1 MRNGDER
8 LDIIDRRRLAENSS
22 HGRKGRLD
30 ARVAAT
36 PLERVHEGRLFT
48 ADVGAGAAMDVHV
61 HRLPTPHRV
70 FADDACRVCFL
81 DRSLHALDGL
91 GELAADVDVGR
102 LRANGVGADRA
113 AFDQRMRR
121 PAHDLAILERPRLG
135 FVGVA
140 AEVVRLAVAG
150 LHERPFHAR
159 WEAGAATSAQAGFL
173 HDIHDVGLRH
183 A

>member
-1 MRNGDER
+1 MERSDAGAAEKHQQGEPGEIGRQTVRRN
-8 LDIIDRRRLAENSS
+8 ENSS

-36 PLERVHEGRLFT
+36 PLERVHESRLFT

-91 GELAADVDVGR
+91 GELATDVDVRR
-102 LRANGVGADRA
+102 LRANGVRAD
-113 AFDQRMRR
+113 
-121 PAHDLAILERPRLG
+121 PAPAK
-135 FVGVA
+135 
-140 AEVVRLAVAG
+140 
-150 LHERPFHAR
+150 
-159 WEAGAATSAQAGFL
+159 
-173 HDIHDVGLRH
+173 
-183 A
+183 